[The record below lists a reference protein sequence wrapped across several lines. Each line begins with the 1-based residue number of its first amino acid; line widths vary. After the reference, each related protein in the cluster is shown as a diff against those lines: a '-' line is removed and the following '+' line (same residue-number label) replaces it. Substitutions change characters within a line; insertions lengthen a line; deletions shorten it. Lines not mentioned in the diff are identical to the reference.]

1 MTHSQAPWIASAL
14 NLSGSSADLEWFF
27 LLRNVYV
34 AHAHGEPSVRLC
46 DQSHNVAHL
55 SKHFPMSLSQA
66 TLILPIQVEVVSLKP
81 ASLPEPLQLECH
93 RDSRRQAAWLVGV
106 QISRTHEDSM
116 FSNWFEHSSNRLYP
130 SEGVVGF
137 RGVCSTG
144 PVESFL
150 TLDSSDCMQLVSSW
164 SRNATRINII
174 IGFVVAS
181 SLHRFVF
188 SCPGQTNYTEICS
201 RPYREVC
208 KWNHPCLSF
217 QPQRPVPRSWHSAA
231 TGPKYSAFNK
241 VFRSDQVEI
250 DNQNSTSLLARY
262 SEHIWIVETH
272 TWICMLCIQI
282 QYTITQLA
290 CWCHSM
296 QCKKCSKRFYRF
308 PTIFE

>member
-1 MTHSQAPWIASAL
+1 MKHGQSTNIAKHSLEPAGSPKSLQIIKSLHIWSLVRCLPPTWVSNYNSTRLSRSPWWINESTLDDTFAGPLDRLCAQL
-14 NLSGSSADLEWFF
+14 KWIVCRPWMIF
-27 LLRNVYV
+27 L
-34 AHAHGEPSVRLC
+34 AQEPSVRLC

-250 DNQNSTSLLARY
+250 DNQNQHRY
-262 SEHIWIVETH
+262 
-272 TWICMLCIQI
+272 
-282 QYTITQLA
+282 
-290 CWCHSM
+290 
-296 QCKKCSKRFYRF
+296 
-308 PTIFE
+308 